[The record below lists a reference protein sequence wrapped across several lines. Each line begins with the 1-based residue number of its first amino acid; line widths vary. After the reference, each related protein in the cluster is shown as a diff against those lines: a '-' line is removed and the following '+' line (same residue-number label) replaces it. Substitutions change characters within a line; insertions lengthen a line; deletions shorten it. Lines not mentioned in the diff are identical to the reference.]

1 MVEGLNGLPFILG
14 VSVLATPAVMAIW
27 YRGLANPETAR
38 AASIVSMIL
47 VAVVAPIVTVP
58 LRWGPNDHDGPA
70 AGIPYFVA
78 LIEGFWIFWLGLALV
93 LLLHGCFGKLT
104 QRHDN
109 DETEVFE

>member
-14 VSVLATPAVMAIW
+14 FSVLATPAVMAIW

-38 AASIVSMIL
+38 AASIISMIL
-47 VAVVAPIVTVP
+47 LAVVAPIVTVP

-78 LIEGFWIFWLGLALV
+78 LIEGFWVFWSGLALV
-93 LLLHGCFGKLT
+93 LLFHRRFENLAKR
-104 QRHDN
+104 QDD
-109 DETEVFE
+109 DEAEVFE